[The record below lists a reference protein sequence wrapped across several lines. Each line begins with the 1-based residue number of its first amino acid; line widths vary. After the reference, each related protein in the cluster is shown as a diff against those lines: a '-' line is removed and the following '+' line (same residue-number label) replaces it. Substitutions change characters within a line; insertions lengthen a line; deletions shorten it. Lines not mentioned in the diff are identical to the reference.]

1 MAIVKEKRTFNF
13 VILVALIVVIIIAVL
28 FYLKVF

>member
-13 VILVALIVVIIIAVL
+13 VILVALIVVVIIAVL